1 MDQFE
6 SEKVI
11 NKIPKFKEYA
21 LSVSRWIHDKI
32 LEGGRP
38 VRLVADF
45 FHGSWL
51 GHPLHP
57 VLTDFVI
64 GAWVMG
70 AILDFFAA
78 MNGSRK
84 TEQAAD
90 RLIGLGVAGAVPT
103 AIAGLTDYT
112 TVPRR
117 AASTGAL
124 HGLLNTVG
132 LGIML
137 VSLGARKKGRR
148 GSGIFLSSMGIGL
161 MTVSAWL
168 GGELT
173 FRYSVGVN
181 RSSRPKGPSDWTPV
195 IGADELLE
203 QEPRRVE
210 FEGTPILLYRYNG
223 AVYAIGA
230 VCGHDGGPLDEG
242 RFEGY
247 CVECP
252 WHQSV
257 YDLRDGRVVHGPTAY
272 SKPSYDTRESGGMVE
287 IKLRGAQQEG

>member
-1 MDQFE
+1 
-6 SEKVI
+6 
-11 NKIPKFKEYA
+11 
-21 LSVSRWIHDKI
+21 
-32 LEGGRP
+32 
-38 VRLVADF
+38 VRRIADF

-78 MNGSRK
+78 LNGSSK

-90 RLIGLGVAGAVPT
+90 NLIGLGAAGAIPT

-112 TVPRR
+112 TIPRR
-117 AASTGAL
+117 AVSTGAL
-124 HGLLNTVG
+124 HGLINTLG

-137 VSLGARKKGRR
+137 FSLLERKKGRR
-148 GSGIFLSSMGIGL
+148 GPGIFLSSLGLGL

-181 RSSRPKGPSDWTPV
+181 RSSRPDGPKKYTPV
-195 IGADELLE
+195 IGNEELPD

-210 FEGTPILLYRYNG
+210 FEGTPILLYRYDG
-223 AVYAIGA
+223 SIYAIGA

-272 SKPSYDTRESGGMVE
+272 AKPSYDTRVRNGMVE
-287 IKLRGAQQEG
+287 IRLRNAQQAR

>member
-6 SEKVI
+6 SEKII
-11 NKIPKFKEYA
+11 NSIPNFKGYS
-21 LSVSRWIHDKI
+21 LSVSRGIHDKI

-38 VRLVADF
+38 VRRIADF

-78 MNGSRK
+78 LNGSSK

-90 RLIGLGVAGAVPT
+90 NLIGLGAAGAIPT

-112 TVPRR
+112 TIPRR
-117 AASTGAL
+117 AVSTGAL
-124 HGLLNTVG
+124 HGLINTLG

-137 VSLGARKKGRR
+137 FSLRERKKGRR
-148 GSGIFLSSMGIGL
+148 GPGIFLSSLGLGL

-181 RSSRPKGPSDWTPV
+181 RSSRPDGPKKYTPV
-195 IGADELLE
+195 IGNEELPD

-210 FEGTPILLYRYNG
+210 FEGTPILLYRYDG
-223 AVYAIGA
+223 SIYAIGA

-272 SKPSYDTRESGGMVE
+272 AKPSYDTRVRNGMVE
-287 IKLRGAQQEG
+287 IRLRNAQQAR

>member
-6 SEKVI
+6 AEKMI
-11 NKIPKFKEYA
+11 STIPEFKDYS
-21 LSVSRWIHDKI
+21 LSISRGIQNLI
-32 LEGGRP
+32 LDGGRP
-38 VRLVADF
+38 VRRVADF

-70 AILDFFAA
+70 GILDLLGALK
-78 MNGSRK
+78 GSHK
-84 TEQAAD
+84 TEQASEI
-90 RLIGLGVAGAVPT
+90 LIGLGAAGAVPT

-112 TVPRR
+112 TIPRR

-124 HGLLNTVG
+124 HGLINTLG

-137 VSLGARKKGRR
+137 FSLRERRKGRR
-148 GSGIFLSSMGIGL
+148 SQGIFLSSVGL
-161 MTVSAWL
+161 GLITVSAWL

-181 RSSRPKGPSDWTPV
+181 HSSRPDGPKKYTAVMD
-195 IGADELLE
+195 DEELPD
-203 QEPRRVE
+203 QQPRRVD
-210 FEGTPILLYRYNG
+210 FEGTPVLLYRYDG
-223 AVYAIGA
+223 SLYAIGA
-230 VCGHDGGPLDEG
+230 VCGHDGGPLEEG
-242 RFEGY
+242 RFENY

-257 YDLRDGRVVHGPTAY
+257 YDLRDGRVVHGPTTYAE
-272 SKPSYDTRESGGMVE
+272 PSYDTRVRSGKIE
-287 IKLRGAQQEG
+287 IRLKRAQSGR